1 MKKKRRKKV
10 NSPLQ
15 ILVREQA
22 AKALLKATYGFLRR
36 NKITQSPRSG
46 QRWPR
51 SMTRGNNKDLRLYR
65 ATMRAYE
72 NMGLL
77 MATWF
82 SNPRFLDNAGNPAA
96 LTARK
101 GTRSIAHLIQ
111 QSKARV
117 STAIAIELL
126 RNSPSVRSD
135 RGGSYLALR
144 RVFVLPEFEIPR
156 AALVVERYLET
167 LSRNA
172 KSRKRGTTLLLERSS
187 YVPEIDLGAVS
198 PILRDIK
205 ERGTA
210 FMDSTDG
217 EIEAC
222 RLRRPN
228 RRETGEVGVA
238 VFAWTKS
245 RRRPPHSRSA
255 SQPKYR

>member
-1 MKKKRRKKV
+1 
-10 NSPLQ
+10 
-15 ILVREQA
+15 
-22 AKALLKATYGFLRR
+22 
-36 NKITQSPRSG
+36 
-46 QRWPR
+46 
-51 SMTRGNNKDLRLYR
+51 
-65 ATMRAYE
+65 MRAYE

-82 SNPRFLDNAGNPAA
+82 TNPRFLDKAGNPAA

-101 GTRSIAHLIQ
+101 GTRSIAHLIR

-135 RGGSYLALR
+135 RGGSYVALR

-156 AALVVERYLET
+156 AALVVGRYLET

-172 KSRKRGTTLLLERSS
+172 KGRKRGTTLLLERSS

-198 PILRDIK
+198 PVLRDIK

-228 RRETGEVGVA
+228 RRAIGEVGVA

-245 RRRPPHSRSA
+245 KSRP
-255 SQPKYR
+255 SQH